1 MVVIKTVIVYEVSS
15 RVRIR
20 PRPNYGTLTC
30 TDWLKE
36 NKLGRIKGR
45 RSRDSWYRRQG
56 SRLHKSVRSIHIF
69 WLTKTIFLIISL

>member
-45 RSRDSWYRRQG
+45 RSRDSRAMCDSREMWYRRQG
-56 SRLHKSVRSIHIF
+56 SRLHKSVRSIHI
-69 WLTKTIFLIISL
+69 SG